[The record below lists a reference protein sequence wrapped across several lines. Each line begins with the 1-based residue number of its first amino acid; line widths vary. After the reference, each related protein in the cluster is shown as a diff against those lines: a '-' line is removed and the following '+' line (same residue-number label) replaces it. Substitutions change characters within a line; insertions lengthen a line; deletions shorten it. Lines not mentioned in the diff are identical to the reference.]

1 MKKRSLTFI
10 HEAFEEII
18 CKAKHL
24 FENVKYIEEF
34 NTKAF
39 I

>member
-10 HEAFEEII
+10 YEAFEEII
-18 CKAKHL
+18 CKAKNL
-24 FENVKYIEEF
+24 FENVKCFKEF
-34 NTKAF
+34 NTIAF

>member
-1 MKKRSLTFI
+1 MKKRSLTSI
-10 HEAFEEII
+10 YEAFAEII
-18 CKAKHL
+18 CKAKNL
-24 FENVKYIEEF
+24 FENVKCIEEF